1 MSARDT
7 LTVQRFKNPAIWK
20 SIVGPGQSDSKT
32 SSRTRAD
39 GRRSLLV
46 YLDADL
52 IKELKK
58 AALDEDRN
66 AYEIVEDAVR
76 DWPRQHTEGRV

>member
-1 MSARDT
+1 MAGS
-7 LTVQRFKNPAIWK
+7 
-20 SIVGPGQSDSKT
+20 SESDLKT
-32 SSRTRAD
+32 SVRTRSD

-52 IKELKK
+52 IKVLKK
-58 AALDEDRN
+58 TALDKDKN

-76 DWPRQHTEGRV
+76 DWLRKHSRRKG